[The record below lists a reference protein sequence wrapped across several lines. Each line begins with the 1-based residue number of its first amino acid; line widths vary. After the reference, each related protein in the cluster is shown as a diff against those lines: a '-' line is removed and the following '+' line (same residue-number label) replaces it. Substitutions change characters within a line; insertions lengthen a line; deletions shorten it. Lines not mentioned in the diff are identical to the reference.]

1 MAKKTKKIGEV
12 SVVYYESD
20 DDPRIYI
27 HGFVVKSIAHIH
39 GVHNPQKPTYIAF
52 HMIEDFI
59 FENPSYFKD
68 EAAAVKNIMDF
79 DSRPILHWQKAEW
92 GWVAGRDEFATCLH
106 PTAQDAI
113 DDMMARIEEDYDC
126 NAESSADDTL
136 RLQWLSEIEAD
147 RAFMGDMIDLMPSIF
162 SHLERGIEI
171 AESDELAHES
181 YDNDVEQWRDLLR
194 RAEPREANLRAE
206 LSWMLRCNLASP
218 LGMDNKI
225 NKIAMTADKAMPHR
239 WPRYKRSDEVLKNLE
254 AFDAICDVMLGE
266 EQT

>member
-1 MAKKTKKIGEV
+1 MALKTKKIGEV

-20 DDPRIYI
+20 DSTKLYI
-27 HGFVVKSIAHIH
+27 QGFVVKSIAHIH

-68 EAAAVKNIMDF
+68 EAAAVKSIMDF
-79 DSRPILHWQKAEW
+79 DSRPLLYWQKAEW
-92 GWVAGRDEFATCLH
+92 GWVAGHSEIATCLH

-113 DDMMARIEEDYDC
+113 DAMMEIIEEDYDC
-126 NAESSADDTL
+126 NAESSADDAL
-136 RLQWLSEIEAD
+136 RLQWLSEIEVD

-162 SHLERGIEI
+162 DYLERGIEI

-206 LSWMLRCNLASP
+206 MSWMIRCNLASP

-266 EQT
+266 ENP